1 MPKRNRICV
10 IGIWHLGS
18 VVSACFADLGYS
30 VVGADHN
37 AGSIESLNKGTPPLF
52 EPGLEE
58 LISKNIKANRLSY
71 TTHLADAVTGC
82 NHVLITYDTPV
93 SENDEVD
100 LSGIFATIKE
110 IAGYLENETVI
121 TVSSQVPV
129 GTCEQIK
136 AMIRKLNPALGFDIA
151 YSPENLRLGQAI
163 ERFLHPDRIVI
174 GAENDATLEKVEK
187 LFGVI
192 NAPVIRMNLKT
203 AEMTKHAINAFLAT
217 SISFANEMGNL
228 CDEVGADASRLAQA
242 LASDVRIGPNL
253 PLSPGMAFGGGTL
266 ARDLK
271 ILQDLGDSL
280 NYRTWLIDGVLQVN
294 EQQKKLVIRKLEKI
308 YGSVGKLTVGVLG
321 LAYKA
326 GTSTLRR
333 STALEIIGRLV
344 YGGASVKAYDPKA
357 DFEEVRTHREFQ
369 FCDDAYQ
376 TAKNSDALVI
386 ATDWPE
392 FRELDFDLIKSV
404 MRKPVLIDAKNMLD
418 GRPLLA
424 KGFIYSG
431 VGTGLDYAA
440 RK

>member
-1 MPKRNRICV
+1 MPKRNKICV
-10 IGIWHLGS
+10 IGTWHLGS
-18 VVSACFADLGYS
+18 VMSACFANLGYT
-30 VVGADHN
+30 VVGADQN
-37 AGSIESLNKGTPPLF
+37 AKSIEVLNKGIPPLF

-58 LISKNIKANRLSY
+58 LIIKNIKAGRLSY
-71 TTHLADAVTGC
+71 TSHLADAVQDCT
-82 NHVLITYDTPV
+82 HVLITYDTPV
-93 SENDEVD
+93 NENDEVD
-100 LSGIFATIKE
+100 LSGIFSTAEE
-110 IAGYLENETVI
+110 IAKYLENNTVI

-136 AMIRKLNPALGFDIA
+136 ALIQKLNPALDFDIA

-163 ERFLHPDRIVI
+163 ERFIDPDRIVI
-174 GAENDATLEKVEK
+174 GAENEATLEKVEK
-187 LFGVI
+187 LFSVI
-192 NAPVIRMNLKT
+192 SAPIMRMNLKT

-242 LASDVRIGPNL
+242 LATDTRIGPNL
-253 PLSPGMAFGGGTL
+253 PLSPGLAFGGGTL

-271 ILQDLGDSL
+271 ILQDLGDKL
-280 NYRTWLIDGVLQVN
+280 NYQTWLMDGVLQVN

-357 DFEEVRTHREFQ
+357 DVEEIRTHREFE
-369 FCDDAYQ
+369 FCDDPYQ
-376 TAKNSDALVI
+376 TATDSDALVI

-404 MRKPVLIDAKNMLD
+404 MKKPVLIDAKNMLD
-418 GRPLLA
+418 SGPLLA
-424 KGFIYSG
+424 KGFLYSG

>member
-1 MPKRNRICV
+1 MPRRNKICI
-10 IGIWHLGS
+10 IGTWHLGS
-18 VVSACFADLGYS
+18 VVSACFADLGYN
-30 VVGADHN
+30 VIGADQN
-37 AGSIESLNKGTPPLF
+37 TELIESVNKGIPPLF

-58 LISKNIKANRLSY
+58 LIRKNLKTGRLNY
-71 TTHLADAVTGC
+71 TSHLVDAVRSC
-82 NHVLITYDTPV
+82 DHVLITYDTPV
-93 SENDEVD
+93 GETDEVD
-100 LSGIFATIKE
+100 LSGIFATVKD
-110 IAGYLENETVI
+110 IAAYLENGTVI

-129 GTCEQIK
+129 GTCDQIK
-136 AMIRKLNPALGFDIA
+136 ASIQKVNPELNFDIA

-163 ERFLHPDRIVI
+163 ECFLYPDRIVV

-187 LFGVI
+187 LFSVI

-217 SISFANEMGNL
+217 SISFANEIGNL
-228 CDEVGADASRLAQA
+228 CDEVGADAFRLAQA
-242 LASDVRIGPNL
+242 LASDTRIGPHL
-253 PLSPGMAFGGGTL
+253 PLSPGLAFGGGTL

-271 ILQDLGDSL
+271 ILQELGDRL
-280 NYRTWLIDGVLQVN
+280 HYHTWLINGVVQVN
-294 EQQKKLVIRKLEKI
+294 EQQKKLVTRKLEKI

-344 YGGASVKAYDPKA
+344 YGGASVKAYDPRA
-357 DFEEVRTHREFQ
+357 DIEEVRAHREFE
-369 FCDDAYQ
+369 FCDDPYQ
-376 TAKNSDALVI
+376 TARDSDALVI

-392 FRELDFDLIKSV
+392 FLELDFDLIKSV
-404 MRKPVLIDAKNMLD
+404 MKKPVLIDAKNMLD

-424 KGFIYSG
+424 KGFLYSG

>member
-1 MPKRNRICV
+1 MSKRNRICV
-10 IGIWHLGS
+10 IGTWHLGS
-18 VVSACFADLGYS
+18 VMSACFADLGYT
-30 VVGADHN
+30 VVGADQN
-37 AGSIESLNKGTPPLF
+37 TRSIEVLNKGIPPLF

-58 LISKNIKANRLSY
+58 LINKNIKANRLSY
-71 TTHLADAVTGC
+71 TTHLADAVQDC

-93 SENDEVD
+93 NENDEVD
-100 LSGIFATIKE
+100 LSGIFATVKE
-110 IAGYLENETVI
+110 IAKHLENNSVI
-121 TVSSQVPV
+121 TISSQVPI

-136 AMIRKLNPALGFDIA
+136 AKIQKLNPALDFDIA

-163 ERFLHPDRIVI
+163 ERFLNPDRIVI

-187 LFGVI
+187 LFSVI
-192 NAPVIRMNLKT
+192 NAPIMRMNLKT

-217 SISFANEMGNL
+217 SISFANEIGNL
-228 CDEVGADASRLAQA
+228 CDEMGADASKLAQA
-242 LASDVRIGPNL
+242 LATDMRIGPHL
-253 PLSPGMAFGGGTL
+253 PLSPGLAFGGGTL

-271 ILQDLGDSL
+271 ILQDLGDRL
-280 NYRTWLIDGVLQVN
+280 NYQTWLIDGVMQVN

-333 STALEIIGRLV
+333 STALEIIDRLV
-344 YGGASVKAYDPKA
+344 YGGASVKAYDPKV
-357 DFEEVRTHREFQ
+357 DIEEVKTHREFE
-369 FCDDAYQ
+369 FCEDPYQ
-376 TAKNSDALVI
+376 TATNSDALVI

-404 MRKPVLIDAKNMLD
+404 MKKPVLIDAKNMLD

-424 KGFIYSG
+424 KGFFYSG

-440 RK
+440 KK